1 MEVNTM
7 GLVLAGGVL
16 GFSTAVGGLLLG
28 LPPWAALGI
37 WVGSGPAAAL
47 AAIAL
52 APSRNSGNPRSEMA
66 RALSAGT

>member
-1 MEVNTM
+1 M

-16 GFSTAVGGLLLG
+16 GFSTAVGGLFLG

-37 WVGSGPAAAL
+37 WVGSGPAVAL

-52 APSRNSGNPRSEMA
+52 AQSRDSSDTRPET
-66 RALSAGT
+66 AGVLFAST

>member
-1 MEVNTM
+1 M

-16 GFSTAVGGLLLG
+16 GFSTAAGGLFLG

-52 APSRNSGNPRSEMA
+52 AQSKSSGIHCETA
-66 RALSAGT
+66 EALSASS